1 METQEPPEVE
11 EHWAVQ
17 AIPAMQA
24 VQVTM
29 AATATLETSLKFF
42 LLRFL
47 VAQGEM
53 LVWQA
58 L

>member
-1 METQEPPEVE
+1 
-11 EHWAVQ
+11 
-17 AIPAMQA
+17 
-24 VQVTM
+24 
-29 AATATLETSLKFF
+29 LETSLKFF

-53 LVWQA
+53 LVWEA

>member
-1 METQEPPEVE
+1 
-11 EHWAVQ
+11 
-17 AIPAMQA
+17 MQA